1 MEEVTNQI
9 AILLEECH
17 ERGMPLPYLLVAVAI
32 NGSIMACRYVE
43 SESGEELDA
52 EVLVKA
58 VDDKMVLPINVMLVD
73 ANGEAVR
80 LLITTDAATFH

>member
-43 SESGEELDA
+43 SESGEELNA
-52 EVLVKA
+52 EVSRPSMTRWYCLSTSC
-58 VDDKMVLPINVMLVD
+58 LLTPT
-73 ANGEAVR
+73 VR
-80 LLITTDAATFH
+80 RYAS